1 MKRRIEITREHTT
14 RIQLVQPGPAEC
26 PQCRRP
32 LALAPVEVVAVAEL
46 TRPQLEA
53 ALRGKRPT
61 DEAIAA
67 AASAVHDTAAPI
79 SDVRGSDGYRRAM
92 IEVIARRAIA
102 VAARRAAGE
111 HVSVPAT
118 MTVGGTR

>member
-53 ALRGKRPT
+53 ALRRK
-61 DEAIAA
+61 EL
-67 AASAVHDTAAPI
+67 AVC
-79 SDVRGSDGYRRAM
+79 
-92 IEVIARRAIA
+92 ARHGFQAYL
-102 VAARRAAGE
+102 
-111 HVSVPAT
+111 
-118 MTVGGTR
+118 VGGCVRDLLKTTHT